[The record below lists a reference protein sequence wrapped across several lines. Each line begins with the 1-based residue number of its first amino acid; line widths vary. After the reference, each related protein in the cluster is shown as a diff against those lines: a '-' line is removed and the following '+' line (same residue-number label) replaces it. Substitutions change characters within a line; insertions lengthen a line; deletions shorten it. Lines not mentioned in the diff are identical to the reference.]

1 MDRIGSGPWLEMQ
14 GVQAQPIEWI
24 GCLALCYLLLKW
36 RTKAKNSQ
44 ANTEGLVNELSLEAT
59 CAAAATP
66 VPEPHQTRTE
76 QDQTRPGSSKELH
89 PLISTITTWFILFP
103 FPFPFFHPIHSR
115 CVTHL
120 PTGLSRFIL
129 LAVVLFVDAAIL
141 IFCLSFDTLLNR
153 LFSFHHLL
161 FHFFNDTKQLQ
172 RDQACSS
179 PDTSHLLIAST

>member
-1 MDRIGSGPWLEMQ
+1 MQ

-36 RTKAKNSQ
+36 RTKAKHSQ
-44 ANTEGLVNELSLEAT
+44 ANTEGLVNELFLEAT

-66 VPEPHQTRTE
+66 VPEPHQTRTD
-76 QDQTRPGSSKELH
+76 QQDQTDQTRPGSSKELH